1 MVQIEIY
8 SNPDLSDD
16 IQNESTEVNIE
27 ENDSQT
33 ELTDVEKRAKG
44 FEFTIMYF
52 GQGDYKSR
60 LNQKHTHEVIPL
72 SSLFFCG
79 LITGFM
85 LLMLEQDEQTRG
97 PSFCVLFNFKV
108 KRFQTTIDDMR

>member
-16 IQNESTEVNIE
+16 IQNESTEVNIIE

-33 ELTDVEKRAKG
+33 ELTDVEKRAKR

-60 LNQKHTHEVIPL
+60 LNQKHTRSNPFIKFVFL
-72 SSLFFCG
+72 WTDNG
-79 LITGFM
+79 VYAV
-85 LLMLEQDEQTRG
+85 DA
-97 PSFCVLFNFKV
+97 
-108 KRFQTTIDDMR
+108 